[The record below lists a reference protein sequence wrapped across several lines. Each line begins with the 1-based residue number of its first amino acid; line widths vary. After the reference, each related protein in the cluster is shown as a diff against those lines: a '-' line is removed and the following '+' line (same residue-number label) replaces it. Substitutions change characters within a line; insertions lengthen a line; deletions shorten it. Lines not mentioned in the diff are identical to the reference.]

1 LSSDRY
7 SLELEPAVPG
17 PTARH
22 AYKDIRLQQLRGL
35 CETARLGS
43 LSAAAAAMGVSQP
56 TVWEQV
62 HALEREFGVQ
72 LIESHR
78 RGCRLT
84 EAGQALVDLASPVVA
99 GADSLKQAFRERRAL
114 AAAQFVVAAPQR
126 VLVEDLP
133 HAVQAFRQHFP
144 RVRLKLLERIAG
156 QGALTVETG
165 DADLGVVGSQEA
177 GTRSARLHVEP
188 AYELDSLLVTPPD
201 HPLAKRRRVEPAD
214 LRGYP
219 LVNAPEGFSRPEVSE
234 TLRKLGVFEMQPRNI
249 EAVTSAVI
257 RHYVAM
263 GFGVGLVLGI
273 PGVNRT
279 PRLHERSMSRH
290 FGRAGISLVWRRG
303 AHLADAARAFIDLVK
318 AAPKAN

>member
-1 LSSDRY
+1 MS
-7 SLELEPAVPG
+7 G
-17 PTARH
+17 QTTRH

-78 RGCRLT
+78 RGCRIT
-84 EAGQALVDLASPVVA
+84 DAGQAMVELAGPVVA

-114 AAAQFVVAAPQR
+114 ADAHLIVAAPQR
-126 VLVEDLP
+126 ILVEDLP
-133 HAVQAFRQHFP
+133 SIIGSFRKRYP
-144 RVRLKLLERIAG
+144 RVRLKLLERMAE
-156 QGALTVETG
+156 QGAQAVEAG
-165 DADLGVVGSQEA
+165 EADLGVVGSQEA
-177 GTRSARLHVEP
+177 GTRSSRLHCEP
-188 AYELDSLLVTPPD
+188 GYDLDSLLVTRAD
-201 HPLAKRRRVEPAD
+201 HPLARRRRVEPRD
-214 LRGYP
+214 LCGFP

-234 TLRKLGVFEMQPRNI
+234 TLRSLGVFGVQPRQV

-263 GFGVGLVLGI
+263 GFGIGLVLGR
-273 PGVNRT
+273 PGVNRF
-279 PRLHERSMSRH
+279 PRLHERSMSRY
-290 FGRAGISLVWRRG
+290 FGRAGISLVWRQG
-303 AHLADAARAFIDLVK
+303 AVLSESAKAFVVLVK
-318 AAPKAN
+318 KELCRDRSG